1 MNFDRLKQAEANFLQ
16 HYPGGFND
24 PELVAIG
31 KKHNVQ
37 KMTSLCEEQLNEA
50 AFAKVGPVLES
61 LTKIV
66 GRSSMVSMFEKPK
79 FRDYVNSLNRNNRQ
93 DLAEGFRELLH
104 GNGVKQQEAGFTRIV
119 DILAEGKIAKWSLLT
134 ICPLYLKPEK
144 EVFVKPT
151 TAKKIVQELELIHL
165 EYKPKPSWAFYSGF
179 RTAVLEMKAQ
189 VDPSIAPSN
198 AAFTG
203 FLMMAL

>member
-31 KKHNVQ
+31 KRHNVQ
-37 KMTSLCEEQLNEA
+37 KMTSLCEEQLSEA
-50 AFAKVGPVLES
+50 AFAKVAPVLES

-79 FRDYVNSLNRNNRQ
+79 FRDYVNSLNRSNRQ
-93 DLAEGFRELLH
+93 ELAEGFRELLH
-104 GNGVKQQEAGFTRIV
+104 GKGDKQQEAGFNRIV
-119 DILAEGKIAKWSLLT
+119 DILAEGKIAKWSLIT

-151 TAKKIVQELELIHL
+151 TAKKIVQALELTDL

-179 RTAVLEMKAQ
+179 RAAVLEMKSK

>member
-24 PELVAIG
+24 PELVEVG
-31 KKHNVQ
+31 KRHNLQ
-37 KMTSLCEEQLNEA
+37 KMTTLCEEQLNEA
-50 AFAKVGPVLES
+50 CFAKTGPVLES

-79 FRDYVNSLNRNNRQ
+79 FRDYVNSLNRNTRA
-93 DLAEGFRELLH
+93 DLAAAYRELLH
-104 GNGVKQQEAGFTRIV
+104 GDAESGFTHIV
-119 DILAEGKIAKWSLLT
+119 DILAEGKIAKWSLIT
-134 ICPLYLKPEK
+134 ICPLYLKPQQ

-151 TAKKIVQELELIHL
+151 TAKKIVQELELTHL
-165 EYKPKPSWAFYSGF
+165 EYKPRPSWSFYSGF
-179 RTAVLEMKAQ
+179 RSAVLEMKSQ
-189 VDPSIAPSN
+189 VDPSIATSN